1 MAEGSSIG
9 KKAFSGVIWSSVNQ
23 FGTQVFNFVSSLIL
37 SRILSVSDF
46 GCIGMLAIFIAISST
61 FIDSGFGT
69 ALIQKKNANKNDFST
84 IFFWNIFLSFFVYA
98 VLYFSSTAI
107 SVFFKT
113 PILSEVLRVLGIVL
127 IINALGSVQSNILRK
142 KLKFKKYSIIN
153 IVAVFCSAVVGI
165 ILALN
170 GYGVWSLVFQQL
182 TLAAVNTIL
191 YWIFNNWYPS
201 FVFDI
206 RAFKSLFRYGGFMF
220 LSSLINT
227 IASNVQGL
235 IIGRKFTANEMG
247 LYSQGVKF
255 RNIPSNAIPYIITQ
269 VLFPVFSQI
278 QDNKEEL
285 KRLLKNGDR
294 FLFFL
299 ICPLMV
305 LLIIIARPLFI
316 LLYTTKWI
324 DAVPYFQLLCV
335 GGIAICM
342 CDINYFVVAAIGKSR
357 EIFRWTILKRINTV
371 LFVVIGMYFGIY
383 GVIIGSVI
391 ANFSTYTINAFLIH
405 KYTTYKFGE
414 QLNDL
419 FGTLII
425 VLITASI
432 SVLIFYYL
440 DLNMYIEMFV
450 EMIFFGL
457 VYFLLSYLFNK
468 ELVMGILSL
477 VKKNV

>member
-98 VLYFSSTAI
+98 VLYFSSPAI

-191 YWIFNNWYPS
+191 YWIFNN
-201 FVFDI
+201 
-206 RAFKSLFRYGGFMF
+206 YGLTM
-220 LSSLINT
+220 
-227 IASNVQGL
+227 
-235 IIGRKFTANEMG
+235 
-247 LYSQGVKF
+247 
-255 RNIPSNAIPYIITQ
+255 
-269 VLFPVFSQI
+269 
-278 QDNKEEL
+278 
-285 KRLLKNGDR
+285 RL
-294 FLFFL
+294 
-299 ICPLMV
+299 P
-305 LLIIIARPLFI
+305 A
-316 LLYTTKWI
+316 
-324 DAVPYFQLLCV
+324 
-335 GGIAICM
+335 
-342 CDINYFVVAAIGKSR
+342 
-357 EIFRWTILKRINTV
+357 
-371 LFVVIGMYFGIY
+371 
-383 GVIIGSVI
+383 
-391 ANFSTYTINAFLIH
+391 
-405 KYTTYKFGE
+405 
-414 QLNDL
+414 
-419 FGTLII
+419 
-425 VLITASI
+425 
-432 SVLIFYYL
+432 
-440 DLNMYIEMFV
+440 
-450 EMIFFGL
+450 
-457 VYFLLSYLFNK
+457 
-468 ELVMGILSL
+468 
-477 VKKNV
+477 